1 MLNARLSPKDLRCH
15 NEARGFWVQ
24 LHVPSEQ
31 PHVPKRVSEVPELLV
46 AQSLDGRSID
56 GARRRARS
64 QPGPPNRLLVSTST
78 PTLTL
83 ASSTPQSSGTSPLH
97 PRFFTQ
103 TPLTFPFME
112 LLWKNPVLQS
122 LPQQMPLIFLSPH
135 LLVSL

>member
-1 MLNARLSPKDLRCH
+1 M
-15 NEARGFWVQ
+15 Q
-24 LHVPSEQ
+24 LHIPSEQ

-83 ASSTPQSSGTSPLH
+83 ASITRDLNTLFKLPETALSLDTQDGVSWTHSGDLCPCVEHHTRPLLQLLFTRVPLSYLAVSP
-97 PRFFTQ
+97 
-103 TPLTFPFME
+103 
-112 LLWKNPVLQS
+112 
-122 LPQQMPLIFLSPH
+122 
-135 LLVSL
+135 